1 MSNEYSALLDRLL
14 DGNSLTEHE
23 AFDLMHA
30 LAGGDVPAAL
40 AGALLAGL
48 RAKGETPDEIRGF
61 ATAMRNLAL
70 HPAIPDGA
78 PTVDTVGTGG
88 DGSGSL
94 NLSTGTGLLAA
105 ACGARV
111 VKHGNRSISSRSG
124 SADMLECLGMPL
136 PLQEKEAVDCLEAT
150 GFTFLFAP
158 AYHPAMKAI
167 MPVRGALAVRTVFN
181 MLGPLTNPALAQC
194 QLLGVYDASLTE
206 AMARAL
212 LELGT
217 GGALVVH
224 CDGLDEIGLHGVTRG
239 HLVKNGNVELFS
251 LSPEDLG
258 LERAPVD
265 ALCGGEAAEN
275 ASILRSVLEGERGPR
290 SEVVAVN
297 AAAALFVSGLARDL
311 REALDAAREVLRGG
325 RAQRV
330 LERYAESSQRLV
342 AEEVTS

>member
-181 MLGPLTNPALAQC
+181 MLGPLTNPAAPPF
-194 QLLGVYDASLTE
+194 QLIGAWSIDAARL
-206 AMARAL
+206 MADALSGMAIERAF
-212 LELGT
+212 
-217 GGALVVH
+217 VVH
-224 CDGLDEIGLHGVTRG
+224 GEPGWDEATPVGEFALFDVTPG
-239 HLVKNGNVELFS
+239 SVKEQQRT
-251 LSPEDLG
+251 PEDY
-258 LERAPVD
+258 
-265 ALCGGEAAEN
+265 
-275 ASILRSVLEGERGPR
+275 
-290 SEVVAVN
+290 
-297 AAAALFVSGLARDL
+297 GLARCQAEQL
-311 REALDAAREVLRGG
+311 AGGDAAHN
-325 RAQRV
+325 AQELKRVFTGDDKGAHRDALLMGTSLV
-330 LERYAESSQRLV
+330 LEVQGSAKDARQGVEMAATAIDDGTATAFLESLQKHF
-342 AEEVTS
+342 ATA